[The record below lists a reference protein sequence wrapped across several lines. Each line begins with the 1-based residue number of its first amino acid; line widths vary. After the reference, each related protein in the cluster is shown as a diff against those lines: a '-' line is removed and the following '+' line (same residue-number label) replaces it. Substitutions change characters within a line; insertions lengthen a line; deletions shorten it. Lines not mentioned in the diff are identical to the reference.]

1 MRRELPSG
9 LSARQRLAL
18 SEFFAGHLSA
28 GQLSERLSLAGT
40 ARERV
45 PTGPTHPGGGS
56 GNPSP
61 ALRRRRRLAVRL
73 VRLLAIALAGV
84 VIGTALG
91 AGPTALA
98 DFPYTG
104 PSGNPHDPTTW
115 KLPPGVA
122 PSNFADNWKLAATPE
137 QSPQS
142 DASVNSRSDE
152 LCGVRGM
159 SVVDQNATFPGG
171 SCIPAG
177 SPVRTAFE
185 TTLGRPDVVIA
196 VLDSGIEWNDA
207 GAMVDLRDKVHL
219 NQGELP
225 APRHDLA
232 TSLVTGQ
239 SCAAFGDASGG
250 DYDPHGNYDVNG
262 DGVFNV
268 VDYACD
274 SRVAGVVNGP
284 SPLHALRHGPPGML
298 TPEDLILAFTDG
310 TDHDQNGYR
319 NDIAGWN
326 FIDNNNDPYDD
337 VQYGHGTG

>member
-45 PTGPTHPGGGS
+45 PTGSTYPGGGS
-56 GNPSP
+56 GKPSP
-61 ALRRRRRLAVRL
+61 ALRRRRRLAV
-73 VRLLAIALAGV
+73 
-84 VIGTALG
+84 ALG
-91 AGPTALA
+91 AASTALA

-177 SPVRTAFE
+177 S
-185 TTLGRPDVVIA
+185 
-196 VLDSGIEWNDA
+196 
-207 GAMVDLRDKVHL
+207 
-219 NQGELP
+219 
-225 APRHDLA
+225 
-232 TSLVTGQ
+232 
-239 SCAAFGDASGG
+239 
-250 DYDPHGNYDVNG
+250 
-262 DGVFNV
+262 
-268 VDYACD
+268 
-274 SRVAGVVNGP
+274 
-284 SPLHALRHGPPGML
+284 
-298 TPEDLILAFTDG
+298 
-310 TDHDQNGYR
+310 
-319 NDIAGWN
+319 
-326 FIDNNNDPYDD
+326 
-337 VQYGHGTG
+337 